1 MILESSPLSVIDVST
16 WVRAEEN
23 PLGSMYAEGSL
34 SKHTLINDGEL
45 YLFKETW
52 TRNRREYGESVSH
65 QFWSEIVAAI
75 LGEIMGL
82 NIPQTYIAI
91 NNNPDISF
99 KVGTLTKWFYKK
111 SDTYVKGSDF
121 LSSHIPDYS
130 EKAHNLDS
138 ILKLTSHIKGNI
150 QHWVEAILFDAL
162 ICNTDRHHENWGI
175 INNTTFSPLYDNGI
189 SLGWRITEDKFKGFD
204 FNSFFSK
211 YRHKLYLK
219 LGYPK
224 GFKVEEGIHYFVNEH
239 GVNIDSMI
247 TFLNKYDDILMQN
260 KLHECVSLG
269 NKYLTQDSKLTLE
282 RAEFI
287 RNLIKIRHEKLSE
300 MIRSYAK

>member
-1 MILESSPLSVIDVST
+1 MTTELNPLSVIDIST
-16 WVRAEEN
+16 WIRAEEN

-34 SKHTLINDGEL
+34 SKHTLINNGAL

-52 TRNRREYGESVSH
+52 TRNRREYGESVPL
-65 QFWSEIVAAI
+65 QFWSEIIAAI

-82 NIPQTYIAI
+82 NIPKTYIAM

-99 KVGTLTKWFYKK
+99 KVGTLTKWFYEKN
-111 SDTYVKGSDF
+111 DTYVKGSDF
-121 LSSHIPDYS
+121 LSSHLPHYS

-138 ILKLTSHIKGNI
+138 ILKLTSHIKGNV
-150 QHWVEAILFDAL
+150 QHWVEVILFDAL

-175 INNTTFSPLYDNGI
+175 INNTVFSPLYDNGI
-189 SLGWRITEDKFKGFD
+189 SLGWRITEDKFKDFD

-219 LGYPK
+219 LGYTK
-224 GFKVEEGIHYFVNEH
+224 GFKIEDSIHYFVNEQ
-239 GVNIDSMI
+239 GVKIDSMI

-260 KLHECVSLG
+260 KLDECVRIS
-269 NKYLTQDSKLTLE
+269 NEHLTQDSKLTLE
-282 RAEFI
+282 RAEF
-287 RNLIKIRHEKLSE
+287 LHKFIKKRHEKLSE
-300 MIRSYAK
+300 MIQSYAK